1 MRALVVA
8 LLTGLLT
15 VNPAFASEKK
25 KGAAK
30 KKEKAEA
37 GASCKAP
44 AVGVCAACSITC
56 PPATTASCTSGVM
69 AGGVCHIQPA
79 CRCGP

>member
-1 MRALVVA
+1 VRSLVVA
-8 LLTGLLT
+8 LLTGVLI
-15 VNPAFASEKK
+15 VNPALASEKK
-25 KGAAK
+25 KKASA
-30 KKEKAEA
+30 KKEKMEA

-44 AVGVCAACSITC
+44 AVGLCAACTITC

-69 AGGVCHIQPA
+69 AGDVCHIQPS

>member
-1 MRALVVA
+1 MRRLVVA
-8 LLTGLLT
+8 LLTSLLIA
-15 VNPAFASEKK
+15 NPAFASEKK
-25 KGAAK
+25 KTAA

-56 PPATTASCTSGVM
+56 PPAATASCTSGVM
-69 AGGVCHIQPA
+69 AGGVCHIQPS

>member
-1 MRALVVA
+1 VKAALIA
-8 LLTGLLT
+8 LLTGLLIA
-15 VNPAFASEKK
+15 NPAFPSEKK
-25 KGAAK
+25 KGGAK
-30 KKEKAEA
+30 KKAET

-56 PPATTASCTSGVM
+56 PPAQTASCTSGVI
-69 AGGVCHIQPA
+69 AGGVCHIQPS